1 MASIAPVRVPSC
13 SRNSSRMRALSRW
26 MWPYMKAGRRSL
38 PAASSA
44 AGLPAAA
51 PGPIA
56 VIRSPST
63 TMSATSPP
71 GRKTSRKVHTGG
83 YHSAGTPVG
92 GPGRNARGCV
102 MAVASVARERDVVYP
117 EDRLPWPQTI
127 LMGLQHVMAMFGA
140 TVLVPL
146 ILGFNPNTVI
156 FFSGVATLI
165 FLVVTG
171 FKVPSYLGSSFSF
184 IGSVLAVQGAHANH
198 GLAYAGIFMAG
209 VIYLAIGVVVH
220 FVGVNPIRYL
230 LPPVVTGTVVAVI
243 GLALASAATGNFAG
257 EPFTAM
263 VTLLAAVGAA
273 VYLRGFPRMLPVLIG
288 IVIGYIVSAVYPPC
302 ADAKSACH
310 IDFNAIGNASIVGV
324 PAFSFPDF
332 SQFGTTLSL
341 FFFIP
346 VILVAENAGHVY
358 AISGIMKRDLSY
370 MLGRTF
376 MGDGIGTAIS
386 GLLGGAGET
395 TYAENIGVMGI
406 TRVFSIMVFVVA
418 AIFAVLLGFIP
429 IFGALVRSIPVSVQ
443 GGIEMYLFGLIAV
456 IGGKI
461 WVDAKVDFSK
471 RANLAVAAIPLIIA
485 AGIPATQAIPI
496 HLAGLTLTFNNL
508 GLGALS
514 AIVLYQLLRPG
525 HVRDEE
531 NEPAEVVAPG

>member
-1 MASIAPVRVPSC
+1 
-13 SRNSSRMRALSRW
+13 
-26 MWPYMKAGRRSL
+26 
-38 PAASSA
+38 
-44 AGLPAAA
+44 
-51 PGPIA
+51 
-56 VIRSPST
+56 
-63 TMSATSPP
+63 
-71 GRKTSRKVHTGG
+71 
-83 YHSAGTPVG
+83 
-92 GPGRNARGCV
+92 
-102 MAVASVARERDVVYP
+102 MAVATTARERDVVYP

-184 IGSVLAVQGAHANH
+184 IGSVLAVQGTSNNH
-198 GLAYAGIFMAG
+198 GLAYAGIVMAG
-209 VIYLAIGVVVH
+209 VIYLIIGLIVH

-243 GLALASAATGNFAG
+243 GLALASAATGNYAG
-257 EPFTAM
+257 EPFTAT

-273 VYLRGFPRMLPVLIG
+273 VYLRGFPRLLPVLIG
-288 IVIGYIVSAVYPPC
+288 IVVGYLVSAVYPPC
-302 ADAKSACH
+302 AAAKSACH
-310 IDFNAIGNASIVGV
+310 IDFGAIGSAALVGY
-324 PAFSFPDF
+324 PTFAFPDF

-358 AISGIMKRDLSY
+358 AISGIMKRDLSP

-376 MGDGIGTAIS
+376 MGDGIGTTIS
-386 GLLGGAGET
+386 GLLGGTGET

-418 AIFAVLLGFIP
+418 AVFAILLGFIP

-471 RANLAVAAIPLIIA
+471 RANLAVAAIPLVIA

-496 HLAGLTLTFNNL
+496 HLGSLTLTFNNL

-525 HVRDEE
+525 HVRDKEA
-531 NEPAEVVAPG
+531 EPAEVVSR

>member
-1 MASIAPVRVPSC
+1 
-13 SRNSSRMRALSRW
+13 
-26 MWPYMKAGRRSL
+26 
-38 PAASSA
+38 
-44 AGLPAAA
+44 
-51 PGPIA
+51 
-56 VIRSPST
+56 
-63 TMSATSPP
+63 
-71 GRKTSRKVHTGG
+71 
-83 YHSAGTPVG
+83 
-92 GPGRNARGCV
+92 
-102 MAVASVARERDVVYP
+102 MAVATGARERDVVYP

-127 LMGLQHVMAMFGA
+127 LLGLQHVVAMFGA

-184 IGSVLAVQGAHANH
+184 IGSVLAVQGAQNPNH
-198 GLAYAGIFMAG
+198 GLAYAGIVMAG
-209 VIYLAIGVVVH
+209 VIYLAIGVIVH

-243 GLALASAATGNFAG
+243 GLALASAATTNYAG
-257 EPFTAM
+257 EPFTAT
-263 VTLLAAVGAA
+263 VTLLAAVLAA

-288 IVIGYIVSAVYPPC
+288 IVVGYIVSAIYPAC
-302 ADAKSACH
+302 GDAKSLCH
-310 IDFNAIGNASIVGV
+310 IDFNSIGQASILGV

-358 AISGIMKRDLSY
+358 AIGGIMKRDLSH

-376 MGDGIGTAIS
+376 MGDGIGTTIS
-386 GLLGGAGET
+386 GLLGGTGET

-406 TRVFSIMVFVVA
+406 TKVFSIMVFVVA
-418 AIFAVLLGFIP
+418 AVFAILLGFIP

-456 IGGKI
+456 IGAKI

-496 HLAGLTLTFNNL
+496 HIGGLTLTFNNL

-514 AIVLYQLLRPG
+514 AIVLYQILRPG
-525 HVRDEE
+525 HVRDIES
-531 NEPAEVVAPG
+531 EPAEVATPK

>member
-1 MASIAPVRVPSC
+1 MASIAPVKVPSC
-13 SRNSSRMRALSRW
+13 SRSSSRMRALSRW
-26 MWPYMKAGRRSL
+26 TWPSMKAGRRSL

-44 AGLPAAA
+44 EGLPAAA
-51 PGPIA
+51 PRPIA

-63 TMSATSPP
+63 TTSATSPP

-184 IGSVLAVQGAHANH
+184 IGSVLAVQGASHNH
-198 GLAYAGIFMAG
+198 GLAYAGIVMAG
-209 VIYLAIGVVVH
+209 VIYLLIGVVVH

-243 GLALASAATGNFAG
+243 GLALASAATGNYAG
-257 EPFTAM
+257 EPFTAT

-273 VYLRGFPRMLPVLIG
+273 VYLRGFPRLLPVLIG
-288 IVIGYIVSAVYPPC
+288 IVVGYLVSIVYPAC
-302 ADAKSACH
+302 QDAKSACH
-310 IDFNAIGNASIVGV
+310 IDFSAIGHASIVGV
-324 PAFSFPDF
+324 PTFSTPDF

-358 AISGIMKRDLSY
+358 AISGIMKRDLSP

-376 MGDGIGTAIS
+376 IGDGLGTTIS
-386 GLLGGAGET
+386 GLLGGTGET

-418 AIFAVLLGFIP
+418 AVFAILLGFIP

-443 GGIEMYLFGLIAV
+443 GGIEIYLFGLIAV

-496 HLAGLTLTFNNL
+496 HLGSLTLTFNNL

-525 HVRDEE
+525 HVRDIEK
-531 NEPAEVVAPG
+531 EPPEVVAPA

>member
-1 MASIAPVRVPSC
+1 
-13 SRNSSRMRALSRW
+13 
-26 MWPYMKAGRRSL
+26 
-38 PAASSA
+38 
-44 AGLPAAA
+44 
-51 PGPIA
+51 
-56 VIRSPST
+56 
-63 TMSATSPP
+63 
-71 GRKTSRKVHTGG
+71 
-83 YHSAGTPVG
+83 
-92 GPGRNARGCV
+92 
-102 MAVASVARERDVVYP
+102 MAVASAARERGVVYP
-117 EDRLPWPQTI
+117 EDRLPWVQTI
-127 LMGLQHVMAMFGA
+127 LLGLQHMMAMFGA

-184 IGSVLAVQGAHANH
+184 IGSVLAVQGAHNPNH
-198 GLAYAGIFMAG
+198 GLAYAGTVMAG
-209 VIYLAIGVVVH
+209 VIYLVIGAIVH

-243 GLALASAATGNFAG
+243 GLALASAATGNYAG
-257 EPFTAM
+257 EPFTAT
-263 VTLLAAVGAA
+263 VTLLAALLAA
-273 VYLRGFPRMLPVLIG
+273 VYLRGFPRLLPVLIG
-288 IVIGYIVSAVYPPC
+288 IIVGYVVSAVYPPC

-310 IDFNAIGNASIVGV
+310 IDFNAIGHASIVGV
-324 PAFSFPDF
+324 PTFSFPDF

-358 AISGIMKRDLSY
+358 AISGIMKRDLSH

-376 MGDGIGTAIS
+376 IGDGLGTTIS
-386 GLLGGAGET
+386 GLFGGAGET

-406 TRVFSIMVFVVA
+406 TRVFSILVFVVA
-418 AIFAVLLGFIP
+418 GVTAVLLGFIP
-429 IFGALVRSIPVSVQ
+429 IFGAIVRSIPVSVQ

-461 WVDAKVDFSK
+461 WVDARVDFSK

-496 HLAGLTLTFNNL
+496 HLGGLTLTFNNL

-514 AIVLYQLLRPG
+514 AIILYQILRPG
-525 HVRDEE
+525 HVRDRES
-531 NEPAEVVAPG
+531 EPEEVVSG

>member
-1 MASIAPVRVPSC
+1 
-13 SRNSSRMRALSRW
+13 
-26 MWPYMKAGRRSL
+26 
-38 PAASSA
+38 
-44 AGLPAAA
+44 
-51 PGPIA
+51 
-56 VIRSPST
+56 
-63 TMSATSPP
+63 
-71 GRKTSRKVHTGG
+71 
-83 YHSAGTPVG
+83 
-92 GPGRNARGCV
+92 
-102 MAVASVARERDVVYP
+102 MAVATGARERDVVYP
-117 EDRLPWPQTI
+117 EERLPWPQTI
-127 LMGLQHVMAMFGA
+127 LMGIQHVMAMFGA

-165 FLVVTG
+165 FLAVTG

-184 IGSVLAVQGAHANH
+184 IGSVLAVQGGANPNH

-209 VIYLAIGVVVH
+209 VIYLILGAIVH
-220 FVGVNPIRYL
+220 FVGINPIRYL

-243 GLALASAATGNFAG
+243 GLALASAATTNYGG
-257 EPFTAM
+257 EPFTATI
-263 VTLLAAVGAA
+263 TLLAAVGAA
-273 VYLRGFPRMLPVLIG
+273 VYLRGFPRLLPVLIG
-288 IVIGYIVSAVYPPC
+288 IVVGYIVSLVYPVC
-302 ADAKSACH
+302 YDAKSACH
-310 IDFNAIGNASIVGV
+310 VNLDAVSHASLVGL
-324 PAFSFPDF
+324 PTFSFPDF
-332 SQFGTTLSL
+332 SQFGSTLSL

-346 VILVAENAGHVY
+346 VILIAENAGHVY
-358 AISGIMKRDLSY
+358 AISGIMKRDLSP

-376 MGDGIGTAIS
+376 MGDGLGTAVS
-386 GLLGGAGET
+386 GLLGGTGET

-418 AIFAVLLGFIP
+418 AITAILLGFIP
-429 IFGALVRSIPVSVQ
+429 VFGAVVQSIPVSVQ

-471 RANLAVAAIPLIIA
+471 RANLAVAAIPLLIA

-496 HLAGLTLTFNNL
+496 HLGSLTLTFNNL

-525 HVRDEE
+525 HVRDTEK
-531 NEPAEVVAPG
+531 EPQEVVAPG

>member
-1 MASIAPVRVPSC
+1 
-13 SRNSSRMRALSRW
+13 
-26 MWPYMKAGRRSL
+26 
-38 PAASSA
+38 
-44 AGLPAAA
+44 
-51 PGPIA
+51 
-56 VIRSPST
+56 
-63 TMSATSPP
+63 
-71 GRKTSRKVHTGG
+71 
-83 YHSAGTPVG
+83 
-92 GPGRNARGCV
+92 
-102 MAVASVARERDVVYP
+102 MAVATTAREKDVIYP
-117 EDRLPWPQTI
+117 EQRLAWPQTI

-165 FLVVTG
+165 FLVVSC

-184 IGSVLAVQGAHANH
+184 IGSVLAVQGQNPNH
-198 GLAYAGIFMAG
+198 GLAYAGIVMAG
-209 VIYLAIGVVVH
+209 VIYLAIGVIVH

-243 GLALASAATGNFAG
+243 GLALASAATTNYAG
-257 EPFTAM
+257 EPFTAT

-302 ADAKSACH
+302 QDAKSACH
-310 IDFNAIGNASIVGV
+310 IDWGAIGQASIVGY
-324 PAFSFPDF
+324 PTFSFPDF
-332 SQFGTTLSL
+332 SQFGSTLSL

-358 AISGIMKRDLSY
+358 AISGIMKRDLSP

-376 MGDGIGTAIS
+376 IGDGLGTTIS
-386 GLLGGAGET
+386 GLLGGT
-395 TYAENIGVMGI
+395 GI

-418 AIFAVLLGFIP
+418 ALFAILLGFIP

-443 GGIEMYLFGLIAV
+443 GGIEIYLFGLIAV

-471 RANLAVAAIPLIIA
+471 RANLAVAAIPLV
-485 AGIPATQAIPI
+485 
-496 HLAGLTLTFNNL
+496 FNNL

-525 HVRDEE
+525 HITDKEA
-531 NEPAEVVAPG
+531 EPAEVVSR